1 MAISENSNYIDR
13 GKILLRRESVEI
25 PIIYYKNDMEQTE
38 IPWHWQDGLEFGL
51 VISGEIEVSVG
62 CERFLL
68 KAGDG
73 FFVNSGA
80 LNACR
85 QLPETT
91 GECIIRAMVF
101 DPRVV
106 EGTQESL
113 FYENYISPL
122 FTNDALK
129 GTALTQNTAWHKEI
143 LRLLNKS
150 WECCTSDDKENES
163 SIIDMLS
170 QIIFLLSAHSSSD
183 SRIISAKDA
192 KDAERI
198 KTMLLYID
206 EHYKDDLNVSILSE
220 SAEISESE
228 AMRCFHNML
237 GTTPIQYV
245 KYYRIRKAAELLKVS
260 DDKIV
265 DIAIDCGFQDMSYFA
280 KTFRETRG
288 ITPTDY
294 REKFKKT

>member
-1 MAISENSNYIDR
+1 MAISENSNFIDR
-13 GKILLRRESVEI
+13 GQILLRRESVEI
-25 PIIYYKNDMEQTE
+25 PVTYYKNDMEQTE
-38 IPWHWQDGLEFGL
+38 IPWHWQDGIELGM
-51 VISGEIEVSVG
+51 VISGEVEVSVG
-62 CERFLL
+62 CERLLL

-80 LNACR
+80 LNASR

-91 GECIIRAMVF
+91 GECVIQAMVF
-101 DPRVV
+101 DPRIVDD
-106 EGTQESL
+106 TQESL

-122 FTNDALK
+122 FNNNALK
-129 GTALTQNTAWHKEI
+129 GSALTQETAWHKEI
-143 LRLLNKS
+143 LRLLDKC

-163 SIIDMLS
+163 SIIDMIS

-183 SRIISAKDA
+183 MGITSPKDV
-192 KDAERI
+192 KDLERI

-206 EHYKDDLNVSILSE
+206 EHYKDDLNVSVLSE

-265 DIAIDCGFQDMSYFA
+265 DIAIECGFQDMSYFA

-294 REKFKKT
+294 REKFKRP